1 MSETGDTAGDCYTIR
16 PSLARNLLYSTT
28 SAGLA
33 AVFVYLAQAGETE
46 ALPAYL
52 AAFVLTIGAGVLL
65 AAHFPDATYI
75 RLTEDGFEIR
85 ELFKS
90 RHYRWQEVTAFAPRR
105 RLLGTTIEYAYFDP
119 ESGQPTGQVLPTG
132 FGISVFRLLQLMNE
146 WRDRAVGPEET

>member
-1 MSETGDTAGDCYTIR
+1 
-16 PSLARNLLYSTT
+16 
-28 SAGLA
+28 
-33 AVFVYLAQAGETE
+33 VYLAQAGETE

-90 RHYRWQEVTAFAPRR
+90 RHYRWREVTAFAPRR
-105 RLLGTTIEYAYFDP
+105 RLLGTTIGYAFFDP
-119 ESGQPTGQVLPTG
+119 KSGQPTGQVLPTG

-146 WRDRAVGPEET
+146 WRDRAVGPGET